1 VGPLSL
7 IAYRASAYV
16 REVFH
21 TLEDPGIPVEL
32 KYRSQTGDVIT
43 LRAEHYV
50 VSLKDKFVRIDHPQ
64 VLDTRGTIVADLRY
78 LEARNVNYRN
88 LGDQVIHVRGS
99 GLNVRVTRLSS
110 GQLDLTNFLPEKKGP
125 PSTIPF
131 DVTLTHINATF
142 VDEMGPR
149 KWSQTVTTP
158 EVRVTGLGDDWI
170 ASTTVSLKGIGT
182 FPVDVEKVTG
192 FGIQAKTTTRGAEL
206 APVWEHLSQ
215 TPPFVGT
222 DYADARADSIRINGP
237 IRVFIPEGSDSKG
250 PPPVAETR
258 LNVTAQG
265 VRWKQY
271 AADNANF
278 TGLVTG
284 AGASGKLDATLGAN
298 RLYFGGSAVWTKGL
312 QASGETRVESPQ
324 PDALPAWLK
333 KQIPANVN
341 YQNALFSGWVS
352 YRSSTDYR
360 ASGQVRATSLSV
372 QNEQVQ
378 NLTTSVSYSPG
389 KLTANVRQAT
399 YTGKP
404 VSGAFTLNTND
415 RSLSGV
421 VQSKNFDLSII
432 ADRFKVKGLSGKGEV
447 LAALG
452 GTVAKPTIDISSQ
465 GTAAFVQG
473 SRKLSGRYDISGSYA
488 NNAVKVSRALLR
500 GDFGLIS
507 ASGAIG
513 EKGDLGIKVI
523 GRDLNPSLIDSRVS
537 GQANLTAKVTG
548 TASKPEVKGYI
559 EAYNIAAKN
568 YLIPAISAHFSA
580 DMKRVDATDV
590 RATHGTAELIGDG
603 SYTFAS
609 QAISGKV
616 GIRGLELADIV
627 GQGFAGLI
635 DISDA
640 VIGGTI
646 KRPTLTASLTGR
658 NVVAQE
664 LKVDAVSAQL
674 SSDGHIAKLESASAE
689 VARGTVSATAQ
700 YDLDKETGSAQ
711 VNAKI
716 ISLADVTP
724 KISTAIATR
733 GRVGG
738 NAQINFTSKGISSID
753 AGGRLGNVHINGTDM
768 GNGLW
773 NLAFDGQKYS
783 GKLEVGVIER
793 YVSVEKVI
801 YDPDTKVVSGELN
814 VLNSDVQDLVAIGS
828 RYLTDASPSL
838 ITALRTARGQV
849 TVGGVVSGLIDKPKI
864 DLNSF
869 EASELSYEGVPLG
882 KLVAKASIEGTQIKL
897 KEFGLDGGAITAKVT
912 GNADTAG
919 EVDMSVDLSV
929 PLLASL
935 GPIVPQ
941 LANDGGTS
949 QISFVATG
957 PIKKPDLHFSISASK
972 LMTAIPPKEDLEET
986 EEQRTKRLKLEAE
999 ALRFSL
1005 TGEVS
1010 GGDSTASL
1018 GGDYFYRG
1026 FQGHLE
1032 ANTPFDYQHG
1042 IPADG
1047 KTTGFVTVAERSL
1060 SDIAQFLPNIDGKL
1074 TKGSVSGRF
1083 DAAGSPNNLVLSG
1096 GIRLQAETLSLVV
1109 PKFTAPDAS
1118 GPAPAPNTIDDKFK
1132 NVDVSLK
1139 LSGDKLA
1146 LHASGESSRGG
1157 AIDANVSTPI
1167 GEIQRLFTTVKE
1179 AGLSSLMDN
1188 PLTGSV
1194 KMDKFAIRQT
1204 FPTPSNPAE
1213 ALGGLLGGFLGA
1225 TADGE
1230 ITIAGT
1236 VGEPD
1241 INGKVAL
1248 TKVDSE
1254 IPTIVG
1260 GSGQPTTALINPTF
1274 DLRVTLGEPARIRT
1288 TAATLSVLGGGRL
1301 TGTLESPSVKSSLQ
1315 VEDGSIT
1322 LPAATVRV
1330 EQGGTVSFNYEPA
1343 PDGAIARLDVDM
1355 EGRTAITALKYG
1367 ETYERYEITLGVKGD
1382 LLKDG
1387 GLQLTAQ
1394 SDPPDL
1400 TQDRILAMLGQ
1411 VDLISSV
1418 ATGGFGQSDTEKRL
1432 RDALTGFALPALTSA
1447 LTNKLARGIGF
1458 EYLTIEYN
1466 GYEQA
1471 SVAFGKALGAGFSI
1485 QGRRQVGEPLP
1496 GFKAL
1501 YDIRLVYRPRRVRG
1515 VLSRFSFSLG
1525 ADQDR
1530 PFKAAI
1536 EYGFRF

>member
-1 VGPLSL
+1 MGPLSL
-7 IAYRASAYV
+7 IAYRASVYV

-21 TLEDPGIPVEL
+21 ALEDPGIPVEL

-43 LRAEHYV
+43 LRADHYI
-50 VSLKDKFVRIDHPQ
+50 VSLKSKYVRVDHPQ
-64 VLDTRGTIVADLRY
+64 LLDSQGQIVADLRY
-78 LEARNVNYRN
+78 VEARDLNYRN
-88 LGDQVIHVRGS
+88 LGDQIIHVKGS
-99 GLNVRVTRLSS
+99 DLNVRVTRLSS
-110 GQLDLTNFLPEKKGP
+110 GKFDLTNFLPEKKGP

-131 DVTLTHINATF
+131 DVVLSHVNATF
-142 VDEMGPR
+142 IDEMGPK

-206 APVWEHLSQ
+206 APVWEHLNQ
-215 TPPFVGT
+215 TPPFAGT

-258 LNVTAQG
+258 LTVNARG

-271 AADNANF
+271 AADSAAF

-284 AGASGKLDATLGAN
+284 AGASGKIDATLGAN

-324 PDALPAWLK
+324 PSALPAWLR
-333 KQIPANVN
+333 KQIPDNAN
-341 YQNALFSGWVS
+341 YQNASFSGWVA

-360 ASGQVRATSLSV
+360 ASGQVRATRLSF
-372 QNEQVQ
+372 QNERVD
-378 NLTTSVSYSPG
+378 NVNTTVSYAPG

-399 YTGKP
+399 YMGKP
-404 VSGAFTLNTND
+404 VSGAFTLNTTNQ
-415 RSLSGV
+415 SLSGI
-421 VQSKNFDLSII
+421 VQSKNFDISII
-432 ADRFKVKGLSGKGEV
+432 GDRFKFKGLSGKGEV

-452 GTVAKPTIDISSQ
+452 GTAAKPTIDISSQ
-465 GTAAFVQG
+465 GTAALVQG
-473 SRKLSGRYDISGSYA
+473 GRKLSGRYDISGSYA

-513 EKGDLGIKVI
+513 EKGDLGIKVV
-523 GRDLNPSLIDSRVS
+523 GRDLNPALIDSRVS
-537 GQANLTAKVTG
+537 GQANLTAKITG
-548 TASKPEVKGYI
+548 TATKPEVKGYV
-559 EAYNIAAKN
+559 EAYNVAAKN
-568 YLIPAISAHFSA
+568 YLIPAISAHFTA
-580 DMKRVDATDV
+580 NNKRVEATGV
-590 RATHGTAELIGDG
+590 RATHGTAELMGDG

-627 GQGFAGLI
+627 GEGFAGLI
-635 DISDA
+635 DIPDA

-658 NVVAQE
+658 NVVAQD
-664 LKVDAVSAQL
+664 LKVDAISAELVSDGRVAKLNNASAQ
-674 SSDGHIAKLESASAE
+674 
-689 VARGTVSATAQ
+689 VAGGTVSATAE
-700 YDLDKETGSAQ
+700 YDIEKEAGSAQ
-711 VNAKI
+711 VTAKI

-724 KISTAIATR
+724 KISTSVSTQ

-753 AGGRLGNVHINGTDM
+753 ASGRLASVHLNGTDL

-773 NLAFDGQKYS
+773 GMAYDGQKYS
-783 GKLEVGVIER
+783 GNLQVGILER
-793 YVSVEKVI
+793 YVSADKLT
-801 YDPDTKVVSGELN
+801 YDPATKVVSGEVNLF
-814 VLNSDVQDLVAIGS
+814 NSDVQDLVAIGS
-828 RYLTDASPSL
+828 RYLNDASPSL
-838 ITALRTARGQV
+838 VTALHTARGQV
-849 TVGGVVSGLIDKPKI
+849 NVGAAVTGPIDKPKV
-864 DLNSF
+864 DLTSL
-869 EASELSYEGVPLG
+869 EANDLSYEGVPLG
-882 KLVAKASIEGTQIKL
+882 QLVAKGSMEGTHIKL
-897 KEFGLDGGAITAKVT
+897 TDFELKGGAVTAKVNGT
-912 GNADTAG
+912 ADTAG
-919 EVDMSVDLSV
+919 DVDASVDISV

-935 GPIVPQ
+935 GPIAPQ
-941 LANDGGTS
+941 LVNDGGTS

-972 LMTAIPPKEDLEET
+972 LMTAVPSKEKLEET
-986 EEQRTKRLKLEAE
+986 EEQRAKRLKVEAE

-1005 TGEVS
+1005 TGEIS

-1032 ANTPFDYQHG
+1032 ANAPFDYQHG

-1047 KTTGFVTVAERSL
+1047 KASGYVTVAERSL

-1083 DAAGSPNNLVLSG
+1083 DATGSPNNLVLSG
-1096 GIRLQAETLSLVV
+1096 GIGLQAETLSLVV
-1109 PKFTAPDAS
+1109 PKSTPPDAA
-1118 GPAPAPNTIDDKFK
+1118 GPAPAPNQIDDKFK
-1132 NVDVSLK
+1132 NVDISLK
-1139 LSGDKLA
+1139 LTGDNLA
-1146 LHASGESSRGG
+1146 VHASGESSRGG
-1157 AIDANVSTPI
+1157 ALDANVSTPI

-1194 KMDKFAIRQT
+1194 KMNKFAIRQA

-1236 VGEPD
+1236 VGEPA
-1241 INGKVAL
+1241 IEGKVAL

-1260 GSGQPTTALINPTF
+1260 GSGQPTTPLINPSF
-1274 DLRVTLGEPARIRT
+1274 DLRVSLGEPARIRT

-1301 TGTLESPSVKSSLQ
+1301 TGTLQSPSIRSSLQ

-1382 LLKDG
+1382 LLKEG

-1496 GFKAL
+1496 GFKPL